1 VTQPGRVDRR
11 LKGINETATSV
22 DEFDDFARATR
33 SRLVGLAYS
42 LTGDRSIAEDI
53 AQDALLATHQ
63 AWADLSSPLAYAR
76 RTAVNLA
83 ATRVRH
89 AGRERRAFARWSARA
104 QMFTELAPVDAEF
117 WRTVAALPPRQREV
131 VALHYV
137 EDLAVADI
145 AIALEIAPGSVK
157 SALHDARRALAHTL
171 GLEHE
176 EDR

>member
-1 VTQPGRVDRR
+1 MNQ
-11 LKGINETATSV
+11 
-22 DEFDDFARATR
+22 FDDFARDTR

-42 LTGDRSIAEDI
+42 LTGDRGIAEDI
-53 AQDALLATHQ
+53 AQEALLATHR
-63 AWADLSSPLAYAR
+63 AWSDVSTPLAYAR

-104 QMFTELAPVDAEF
+104 KTFTELAPLDAEF
-117 WRTVAALPPRQREV
+117 WQSVRALPPRQREV
-131 VALHYV
+131 IALHYV
-137 EDLAVADI
+137 EDLTIADI
-145 AIALEIAPGSVK
+145 GTALEIAPGSVK